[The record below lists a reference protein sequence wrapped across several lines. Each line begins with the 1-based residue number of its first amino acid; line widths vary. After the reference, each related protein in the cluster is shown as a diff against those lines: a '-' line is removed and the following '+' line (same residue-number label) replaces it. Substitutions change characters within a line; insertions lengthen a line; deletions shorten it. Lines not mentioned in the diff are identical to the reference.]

1 MSVKETLVRARGS
14 LDARRHDL
22 SSVERFVVFVGWPRS
37 AHSLVGSLL
46 TAHPDAV
53 VAHELNA
60 LRYVR
65 DGISRRA
72 LFGLLL
78 RRDRTFAEAGSQWY
92 GYDYS
97 VPGQWQGRYRR
108 LRVIGDKKGGN
119 TARLL
124 AAQPE
129 LFGDLCRLVE
139 VPVQVVVVTRHPL
152 DNIARMVAAPKR
164 AAPAE
169 ADEAALAREET
180 AFFTMAAAVER
191 LAGETDIH
199 WMGHEDFVSDPVAG
213 LTGLLGRLD
222 LDVDDDYVTAA
233 TSIVN
238 DSPRLA
244 RHAISWPD
252 GQCQSIMERASAFAF
267 LRRYC

>member
-1 MSVKETLVRARGS
+1 M
-14 LDARRHDL
+14 
-22 SSVERFVVFVGWPRS
+22 
-37 AHSLVGSLL
+37 
-46 TAHPDAV
+46 
-53 VAHELNA
+53 
-60 LRYVR
+60 
-65 DGISRRA
+65 
-72 LFGLLL
+72 
-78 RRDRTFAEAGSQWY
+78 
-92 GYDYS
+92 
-97 VPGQWQGRYRR
+97 
-108 LRVIGDKKGGN
+108 
-119 TARLL
+119 
-124 AAQPE
+124 
-129 LFGDLCRLVE
+129 
-139 VPVQVVVVTRHPL
+139 QVVVVTRHPL